1 MITYAEFGYLC
12 GNLIFPLAVVL
23 YTALH
28 FAYHKKAII
37 YIVFMILVFFT
48 MPAWFVGISGLFLI
62 GLDYASRWAKERK
75 EKSTY
80 VDLK

>member
-1 MITYAEFGYLC
+1 MG
-12 GNLIFPLAVVL
+12 LILL
-23 YTALH
+23 
-28 FAYHKKAII
+28 
-37 YIVFMILVFFT
+37 T
-48 MPAWFVGISGLFLI
+48 MPAWFVGVSGLFLI

>member
-1 MITYAEFGYLC
+1 MITYAEFGYIC
-12 GNLIFPLAVVL
+12 GNLIFPLAMVL
-23 YTALH
+23 YTILH
-28 FAYHKKAII
+28 FFNDINFKFYFV
-37 YIVFMILVFFT
+37 YMGLILLT
-48 MPAWFVGISGLFLI
+48 MPAWFVGVSGLFLI